1 MKLKNLSFLVL
12 FILVSCT
19 GTKKMTKRALA
30 FEQQGMYTEAANYFL
45 EALRRKSTNIDA
57 AMGLKRTGQL
67 VLDDLLAAFFKSHT
81 SKAYKTSVYTYLKA
95 ENYKSSAAVFKVSLE
110 VPSYYP
116 GYYKEDLAFYLAAI
130 YDDAM
135 SCLDKEEFDKGLS
148 YLDEILRLDAAYKDV
163 AELKTYARLEPVYRK
178 ANLAL
183 ETKKFRS
190 AYYLFGKTISY
201 KDSDELKAYS
211 LKEAQYP
218 IAMLPFE
225 NATTTA
231 NIHKS
236 FESQFLNLFVKD
248 KNPFI
253 KIIDRVHIETV
264 LNEQELGLS
273 GLVDSQTAAK
283 AGDLF
288 GAKAL
293 LVGRLVSYDAK
304 FSVPKATKK
313 KGWESYKQKKY
324 NAATKEYDLV
334 TKYSKV
340 KYNLFQGISY
350 VNLTI
355 EYKLIS
361 TETGEILAT
370 NLFTDKREDN
380 VRYIEFDGNTKN
392 LVSGT
397 WVSSQTDSESD
408 RKNTGY
414 KDRKN
419 IQGLLKAN
427 KNLRSKADLM
437 SIALKNVSAK
447 AVSEINS
454 YNPEEN

>member
-190 AYYLFGKTISY
+190 AYYLFGRTISY
-201 KDSDELKAYS
+201 KDSDELKAYA

-225 NATTTA
+225 NATTIA

>member
-1 MKLKNLSFLVL
+1 
-12 FILVSCT
+12 
-19 GTKKMTKRALA
+19 
-30 FEQQGMYTEAANYFL
+30 
-45 EALRRKSTNIDA
+45 
-57 AMGLKRTGQL
+57 
-67 VLDDLLAAFFKSHT
+67 
-81 SKAYKTSVYTYLKA
+81 
-95 ENYKSSAAVFKVSLE
+95 
-110 VPSYYP
+110 
-116 GYYKEDLAFYLAAI
+116 
-130 YDDAM
+130 
-135 SCLDKEEFDKGLS
+135 
-148 YLDEILRLDAAYKDV
+148 
-163 AELKTYARLEPVYRK
+163 
-178 ANLAL
+178 
-183 ETKKFRS
+183 
-190 AYYLFGKTISY
+190 
-201 KDSDELKAYS
+201 
-211 LKEAQYP
+211 
-218 IAMLPFE
+218 LPFE

-304 FSVPKATKK
+304 FSAPKATKK

>member
-148 YLDEILRLDAAYKDV
+148 YLDEILKLDATYKDV

-201 KDSDELKAYS
+201 KDSDELKAYA

-304 FSVPKATKK
+304 FSAPKATKK
-313 KGWESYKQKKY
+313 KGWGSYKQKKY

>member
-190 AYYLFGKTISY
+190 AYYLFGRTISY
-201 KDSDELKAYS
+201 KDSDELKAYA

-340 KYNLFQGISY
+340 KYNLFQGRSY

-397 WVSSQTDSESD
+397 WVSSESDSESD